1 MTSNDL
7 DAVLEEAKRLVEPKG
22 EEAVRE
28 VSEEFRRYIASRI
41 EKAGIRGEVALVG
54 SAARGTWLPEKI
66 DIDLFIIL
74 PKEYPKKFINE
85 FINIMRNILDKDS
98 ISYELRYAEHPYIT
112 AHYKGFDIDIV
123 PCFRIAPGEAPIT
136 AADRSP
142 LHHQYLLARLD
153 DERRLSV
160 RLLKRFMKS
169 IGVYGAE
176 VRVEGFSGYLT
187 ELLVVHYGSFLDVL
201 RAATRWRP
209 YKTVIDMEG
218 YYRPQE
224 ALKKFRA
231 PLVVVDPVD
240 KNRNVAAAV
249 SLTSMSTFILAA
261 KTFLRRPSLAYFEPR
276 RTPALAVPSVAL
288 IFPWP
293 SEPPDVVW
301 GRFKRI
307 ARAVA
312 NKVEECGFRVLRYG
326 VEGQEGQEIRVVLLL
341 ESYELPQW
349 ELHMGPPVTSD
360 AAEKFVEKYLDE
372 EVVGPF
378 VKGSRVYVVR
388 RRKITRIEDCLNKT
402 ARDLG
407 IGFNIAMGV
416 ETDLATKS
424 PWLT

>member
-1 MTSNDL
+1 VTSGDL
-7 DAVLEEAKRLVEPKG
+7 NAVLEEARRLVEPKG

-28 VSEEFRRYIASRI
+28 VSEEFKRYIASRI
-41 EKAGIRGEVALVG
+41 EEAGVRGEVALVG
-54 SAARGTWLPEKI
+54 SAARGTWLPDKI

-74 PKEYPKKFINE
+74 SRDYPKE
-85 FINIMRNILDKDS
+85 FINNLLSIIRKFLDKDN

-123 PCFRIAPGEAPIT
+123 PCFKIAPGEAPIT

-160 RLLKRFMKS
+160 RLLKRFMRG

-187 ELLVVHYGSFLDVL
+187 ELLVVRYGSFLDVL
-201 RAATRWRP
+201 KAAARWRP
-209 YKTVIDMEG
+209 YKTVIDIEG
-218 YYRPQE
+218 YYKPQE
-224 ALKKFRA
+224 ALKKFKS

-240 KNRNVAAAV
+240 KNRNAAAAV

-261 KTFLRRPSLAYFEPR
+261 KMFLRRPSLSYFEPR
-276 RTPALAVPSVAL
+276 RTPALAVPTIAL
-288 IFPWP
+288 VFPWP
-293 SEPPDVVW
+293 GGAPDAAW
-301 GRFKRI
+301 GRLKRI
-307 ARAVA
+307 ARALA
-312 NKVEECGFRVLRYG
+312 NKVEECGFKVLRWG
-326 VEGQEGQEIRVVLLL
+326 VGGEEGREARVVLLL

-349 ELHMGPPVTSD
+349 ELHVGPPAASD
-360 AAEKFVEKYLDE
+360 AAEAFVEKYLGE

-378 VKGSRVYVVR
+378 VEGGRVYVVR
-388 RRKITRIEDCLNKT
+388 RRKITRVEDCLAKT

-407 IGFNIAMGV
+407 LRFDIAIGVG
-416 ETDLATKS
+416 TDLASKT